1 MAKRMTQRDVA
12 ALAGVSQAVVSVVLG
27 MGKHAYPQETVARV
41 ENAAKQLGYV
51 PNRFAQA
58 LKTNKTLSVACII
71 PDIANPFYASL
82 IRGVQSVMDAHR
94 YDVIVA
100 STDAVRERELHFLNW
115 SAQGRVDAVIGTF
128 FHAGVNDFEPYLMA
142 GFPIVR
148 LEAEYKTA
156 GNLPLHNIFIDNTA
170 AARRAVEYLL
180 AQGHKHICM
189 IAGAGGPAGARVK
202 GYQQAMVQAG
212 LTPQIL
218 MQADFSEPTSYQSA
232 LSLFRNVP
240 RPDAIFAANDV
251 MAIGVMRAARETGIT
266 IPGQLAVVGF
276 DDIPSA
282 GLVTPSLTTIAH
294 FPELIGQ
301 KAGAILMNHLSGEQD
316 SPGSTTE
323 MPYRLVKRESA

>member
-27 MGKHAYPQETVARV
+27 MGKHAYPSETVARV

-58 LKTNKTLSVACII
+58 LKTNRTMSVACIV

-82 IRGVQSVMDAHR
+82 IRGVQSAMDPHH

-100 STDAVRERELHFLNW
+100 STDGLRERELHFLHW
-115 SAQGRVDAVIGTF
+115 SAQGRVDAVVGTF
-128 FHAGVNDFEPYLMA
+128 FHAGVNDFESYLNA

-148 LEAEYKTA
+148 IEAENKTA
-156 GNLPLHNIFIDNTA
+156 GRLPLHNIFIDNTA

-180 AQGHKHICM
+180 AQGYKHIAM
-189 IAGAGGPAGARVK
+189 IAGAGGPADARVK

-212 LTPQIL
+212 LPPQTFI
-218 MQADFSEPTSYQSA
+218 QPDFTEPTSYQAA
-232 LSLFRNVP
+232 LSLICNDP

-266 IPGQLAVVGF
+266 IPEQLAVVGF

-282 GLVTPSLTTIAH
+282 GLVTPSLTTVAH

-301 KAGAILMNHLSGEQD
+301 KAGEILMNHLSREQV